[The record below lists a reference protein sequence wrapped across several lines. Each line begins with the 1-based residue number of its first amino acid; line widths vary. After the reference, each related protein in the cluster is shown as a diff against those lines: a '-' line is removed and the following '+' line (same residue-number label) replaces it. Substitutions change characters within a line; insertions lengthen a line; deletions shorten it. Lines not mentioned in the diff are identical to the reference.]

1 MASEANKTGE
11 ALEPSETGE
20 NDELDPVPEETQK
33 TLGNDAEGADGSN
46 SPSAIEEGHSA
57 QGQLSSDGGNP
68 FKKFSLVGAITLGF
82 LVALG
87 LAP

>member
-1 MASEANKTGE
+1 MVSEENKNGG
-11 ALEPSETGE
+11 ALEAGETFE
-20 NDELDPVPEETQK
+20 SDSLDAVPEETQK
-33 TLGNDAEGADGSN
+33 TLGNDSEEADRSN
-46 SPSAIEEGHSA
+46 SLSAIEESHSA
-57 QGQLSSDGGNP
+57 QGQLNSDGGNP